1 MRFNEIKAPLTEAK
15 AKEEKLKHG
24 STRGHLGE
32 FLLGAAIVAK
42 FIKGDKPI
50 NKQDA
55 IDVITKT
62 AQTENLTA
70 LFKGNASDEIGFQNI
85 VVNKKNIADAKDPET
100 IRVMSTELDAAV
112 KYANSETSVVTW
124 SKVFGENGKPDK
136 ILVKAA
142 GEEDQKGTKA
152 DIFLYYFRPDGETR
166 TLKALSVKTGSNLVG
181 QASPRT
187 FDNMQVFFKELG
199 ITLQPIDDYEDN
211 VNKHVNSI
219 LVQAA
224 NDLNAMTTGDSTAKE
239 SMLVRNVANF
249 LDEHVGKKDSRLQ
262 VVNIGQGDY
271 SAQTVKKMIKNL
283 STVNLA
289 ASLKK
294 GGQPAVLVHS
304 VGNPKNLLFQI
315 RYTYSAPRIGSDGK
329 SRPERHRMFVET
341 GPLWKTL
348 GTINRKDIEQEP
360 NQMEPVQQKPTKK
373 PAADPNATI

>member
-42 FIKGDKPI
+42 FIKGNNPI

-70 LFKGNASDEIGFQNI
+70 LFKGDSSDEIGFQNI
-85 VVNKKNIADAKDPET
+85 VINKNNVADAKEPDT
-100 IRVMSTELDAAV
+100 LRVMSPELDAAV
-112 KYANSETSVVTW
+112 KYANSETSVVKW
-124 SKVFGENGKPDK
+124 SKIFAENGKPDK

-152 DIFLYYFRPDGETR
+152 DIFLFYFKPDGTSR
-166 TLKALSVKTGSNLVG
+166 KFKALSVKTGSDLVG

-199 ITLQPIDDYEDN
+199 ITLQPIDNYEN
-211 VNKHVNSI
+211 NINKHVNSI
-219 LVQAA
+219 LAQAA
-224 NDLNAMTTGDSTAKE
+224 NDLNAMTAGDNTAKE
-239 SMLVRNVANF
+239 SKLVQNLANF
-249 LDEHVGKKDSRLQ
+249 LNQHVGKNDPRLQ
-262 VVNIGQGDY
+262 VVNIGQGDF
-271 SAQTVKKMIKNL
+271 SVQTVKKMIKNL
-283 STVNLA
+283 PTVDLES
-289 ASLKK
+289 SLIT
-294 GGQPAVLVHS
+294 GGRPKVLVHS
-304 VGNPKNLLFQI
+304 VGNPKNFLFQI
-315 RYTYSAPRIGSDGK
+315 RYTYSEARIGSDGK

-348 GTINRKDIEQEP
+348 GTINRKDVEQEP
-360 NQMEPVQQKPTKK
+360 EQIEPVSDEPVDNIKLS
-373 PAADPNATI
+373 A